1 MLECRALPEVERE
14 LARTVDLTLF
24 ARFLARRAWLVV
36 LFAFLGA
43 GLALGWAAVQTPVY
57 EGVTRVKVFPTR
69 GGDLGQTQALQAILR
84 SYTQDIAT
92 KAMAR
97 AAAVQMGIDPEA
109 GVALRDRAEIHG
121 VADPDLYEVQV
132 KAKSSDPAEAERLS
146 QVWAE
151 AFIAAR
157 TAASRQLDP
166 MDRIEASL
174 RDNATHTQYAP
185 RRKLLVAAGALL
197 GALLGLL
204 LALLWEYLSH
214 SEAAAGPGGTSREAR
229 RLGARLAR
237 HAWPIALFALLGGAA
252 AYAFSLA
259 QTPEYRARTRIAVEP
274 ARGSDWGSTQGI
286 QETMRSYVADI
297 ATRRMAEKVAQ
308 TLQLDLPADMVLEW
322 ANVAPDPA
330 FYEIHLD
337 IRQPDQAEA
346 LRISRAWA
354 DAFIQERELANL
366 ELDQRDRTLVRV
378 RDDSTPELWRPKKA
392 LNTLAGL
399 VLGALVGL
407 GVVYVLWWLGR
418 R

>member
-1 MLECRALPEVERE
+1 M
-14 LARTVDLTLF
+14 DLTLF

-36 LFAFLGA
+36 LFACLGA
-43 GLALGWAAVQTPVY
+43 GLALVWAAVQTPVY

-92 KAMAR
+92 KEMAR
-97 AAAVQMGIDPEA
+97 AAAAQMGVDAEA
-109 GVALRDRAEIHG
+109 AVALRDRAEIHG
-121 VADPDLYEVQV
+121 EADPDLYEVQV
-132 KAKSSDPAEAERLS
+132 KAKSTDEAEAQRLS

-151 AFIAAR
+151 TFIAQR

-166 MDRIEASL
+166 MDRIVASL
-174 RDNATHTQYAP
+174 RDNATPTQYSP
-185 RRKLLVAAGALL
+185 RKKLLVVSGALFGALL
-197 GALLGLL
+197 GAL

-214 SEAAAGPGGTSREAR
+214 AEGAASAGGTTREAR
-229 RLGARLAR
+229 RLGAQLAR
-237 HAWPIALFALLGGAA
+237 HAWPIAVFALLGAGA
-252 AYAFSLA
+252 AYAFSAA
-259 QTPEYRARTRIAVEP
+259 QTPEFRARTRIAVEP
-274 ARGSDWGSTQGI
+274 ARGSDWGQTQGI

-308 TLQLDLPADMVLEW
+308 TLQLDLPADDVLEW
-322 ANVAPDPA
+322 INVAPDPA
-330 FYEIHLD
+330 FYEIDLD

-346 LRISRAWA
+346 ERTSRAWA

-378 RDDSTPELWRPKKA
+378 RDDTSAELWRPKKS
-392 LNTLAGL
+392 LNMLAGL

-407 GVVYVLWWLGR
+407 AVVYGLWWLGR
-418 R
+418 RRASNGP